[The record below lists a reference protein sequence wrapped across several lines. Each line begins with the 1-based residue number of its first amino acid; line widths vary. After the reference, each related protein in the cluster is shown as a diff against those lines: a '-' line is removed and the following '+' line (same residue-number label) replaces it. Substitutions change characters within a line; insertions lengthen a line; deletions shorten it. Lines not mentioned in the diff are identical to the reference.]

1 MNEAQFF
8 SGLSEPFRPRPLAPD
23 VMFDVEISLKF
34 SFHRPVDGESEL
46 LKFVLVVVRVYGF
59 AMHRIATECSFIAI
73 LL

>member
-1 MNEAQFF
+1 
-8 SGLSEPFRPRPLAPD
+8 
-23 VMFDVEISLKF
+23 LKF